1 LTPVI
6 ILNSSPDMWDG
17 APLPADAIGRFGAD
31 IGSRAGSVLFR
42 GEFSKAKTGKTYRL
56 LSKHIRPQFRSLM

>member
-1 LTPVI
+1 
-6 ILNSSPDMWDG
+6 MWDG